1 MFNMYI
7 PKYDGKEDINVLIN
21 DWLRILLKF
30 IVLIKMAVCIYIY
43 IIFFLNCI
51 LIVIL
56 SIFNDQFLWV
66 LSLSETNP

>member
-30 IVLIKMAVCIYIY
+30 IVLIKMAVCIYI
-43 IIFFLNCI
+43 IFFFNCI

-56 SIFNDQFLWV
+56 SIFNYQFLWV

>member
-30 IVLIKMAVCIYIY
+30 IVLIKMAVCIYTIC
-43 IIFFLNCI
+43 IIFF
-51 LIVIL
+51 
-56 SIFNDQFLWV
+56 
-66 LSLSETNP
+66 

>member
-21 DWLRILLKF
+21 GWLRILLKF
-30 IVLIKMAVCIYIY
+30 IVLIKMAVCIYIM
-43 IIFFLNCI
+43 FFLNCI